1 MDHEA
6 LNTLKAQLIR
16 EYPGWYFWRAR
27 RDDGSPGS
35 LMATRKAPI
44 TDDHIRA
51 GLARTLPYGVTG
63 TLEEQLAEQT
73 LREAA
78 LLAPQEALQ

>member
-1 MDHEA
+1 MAQD
-6 LNTLKAQLIR
+6 TLEKLQARLTR
-16 EYPGWYFWRAR
+16 DYPGWYFWRAR
-27 RDDGSPGS
+27 RDDGTPGS
-35 LMATRKAPI
+35 IMATRKAMI
-44 TDDHIRA
+44 TEDHLRA

-73 LREAA
+73 LKEAA